1 VTRDFVL
8 HDAVLIAVQSALV
21 GAVGVGV
28 PAWTRRWA
36 TARWALVLP
45 LSVLVVIGAIAL
57 APDVADGLTWLA
69 FIGCPLGT
77 ALALG
82 WAMRGARAPL
92 AVLAAPLLAIA
103 WASQS
108 TAWGELAALALSAL
122 SCITLG
128 RLLAGVAPAP
138 WLKIGIVTMAI
149 VDAILVFSN
158 GLEQPNAVLN
168 AAVPAQ
174 GLPQL
179 QYEYFGPANL
189 GYGDLFVAG
198 VFGGVLAVEGARAWR
213 WALVTW
219 ALAEAFTLLFYV
231 TDTLPATVPVAAA
244 LLVREAARLRRTPLP
259 AGPTPARASA
269 DAPAY
274 GEGGIRTLER
284 G

>member
-8 HDAVLIAVQSALV
+8 HDAVLIAVQAALV
-21 GAVGVGV
+21 GVVGAGV

-57 APDVADGLTWLA
+57 LPDVADVLTWVA

-82 WAMRGARAPL
+82 WAMRGAWPPL
-92 AVLAAPLLAIA
+92 AVLAAPLLAVA
-103 WASQS
+103 WASQD
-108 TAWGELAALALSAL
+108 TAWGQLAALALSAL
-122 SCITLG
+122 SCVTLG
-128 RLLAGVAPAP
+128 RLLAGVAPVP
-138 WLKIGIVTMAI
+138 WLKVGIVTMAI

-168 AAVPAQ
+168 AAVPAP

-179 QYEYFGPANL
+179 QYAYFGPANL

-198 VFGGVLAVEGARAWR
+198 VFGGVLAVEGAQAWR

-219 ALAEAFTLLFYV
+219 ALAELFTLLFYV
-231 TDTLPATVPVAAA
+231 TDTLPATAPVAAA
-244 LLVREAARLRRTPLP
+244 LLVREAARVRRAPRP
-259 AGPTPARASA
+259 AAPPAAARAWPPRA
-269 DAPAY
+269 
-274 GEGGIRTLER
+274 G
-284 G
+284 

>member
-1 VTRDFVL
+1 VVTRDFVA
-8 HDAVLIAVQSALV
+8 HDAVLLAVQAALV
-21 GAVGVGV
+21 GLTGAGV
-28 PAWTRRWA
+28 PAWVRRFA

-45 LSVLVVIGAIAL
+45 LSIGVVIGAIAL
-57 APDVADGLTWLA
+57 LPDVADVLTWVALLLVPPGA
-69 FIGCPLGT
+69 

-82 WAMRGARAPL
+82 WAMRGARPAPAL
-92 AVLAAPLLAIA
+92 LAAPLLVLA
-103 WASQS
+103 WGWQTVPS
-108 TAWGELAALALSAL
+108 GELAGLALTAL
-122 SCITLG
+122 SCVTLG

-138 WLKIGIVTMAI
+138 WLKLGIVAMAI

-168 AAVPAQ
+168 AAVPAP

-179 QYEYFGPANL
+179 QYVSFGPANL

-198 VFGGVLAVEGARAWR
+198 VLGGVLAVEGARAWR

-244 LLVREAARLRRTPLP
+244 LVVREALHARRPQPDALRREV
-259 AGPTPARASA
+259 AQGAR
-269 DAPAY
+269 
-274 GEGGIRTLER
+274 T
-284 G
+284 

>member
-8 HDAVLIAVQSALV
+8 HDAVLLVTQGALV
-21 GAVGVGV
+21 AITGVGV
-28 PAWTRRWA
+28 PGWVRRFA

-45 LSVLVVIGAIAL
+45 LSIAVVIAAIAL
-57 APDVADGLTWLA
+57 VPDVADVLTWVALLLVPPGA
-69 FIGCPLGT
+69 

-82 WAMRGARAPL
+82 WAMRGARP
-92 AVLAAPLLAIA
+92 
-103 WASQS
+103 
-108 TAWGELAALALSAL
+108 ALALLAVPLFVLAWGWQTVPSGQLAGLALTAL
-122 SCITLG
+122 SCVTLG

-138 WLKIGIVTMAI
+138 WLKVGIVAMAI

-158 GLEQPNAVLN
+158 GLDQPNAVLN
-168 AAVPAQ
+168 AAVPAP

-179 QYEYFGPANL
+179 QYVNFGPANL

-198 VFGGVLAVEGARAWR
+198 VFGGVLAVEGARAGR

-244 LLVREAARLRRTPLP
+244 VLLREALRARRPQADALRRELP
-259 AGPTPARASA
+259 HGAR
-269 DAPAY
+269 
-274 GEGGIRTLER
+274 T
-284 G
+284 